1 MDLLYKKYRK
11 LKEILRSYGTIA
23 IAYSGGV
30 DSTFLLKTAA
40 DVLGGRVLAVTA
52 HAPFVPERELTETK
66 QFCEAN
72 SIRQIIVESNALDSD
87 TFRKNPPNR
96 CYYCKQDL
104 FGKMIAEAGKNGI
117 SYVAEG
123 SNMDDTGD
131 YRPGMQAI
139 RELGVKSP
147 LQEAELYKYEIRA
160 LSRELGLPT
169 WDKPSFACLAS
180 RFVYGESITEE
191 KLGMV
196 DRAEQLLLDLG
207 FRQFRVR
214 LHGKLAR
221 IEVLPEEIE
230 HLAASETRVG
240 LYAGMKAIGFDY
252 VTMDLGGYRTG
263 SMNETLEGS
272 RVSESGSGINS

>member
-1 MDLLYKKYRK
+1 MDLLSEKYRK

-40 DVLGGRVLAVTA
+40 DVLGDQVFAVTA
-52 HAPFVPERELTETK
+52 SAPFVPERELEETK
-66 QFCEAN
+66 RFCEEN
-72 SIRQIIVESNALDSD
+72 QIRQIVIASDVLDSD
-87 TFRKNPPNR
+87 TFRKNPPDR
-96 CYYCKQDL
+96 CYYCKHDL
-104 FGKMIAEAGKNGI
+104 FGKMIAEAEKNGI
-117 SYVAEG
+117 RCIAEG

-131 YRPGMQAI
+131 YRPGMKAI

-147 LQEAELYKYEIRA
+147 LQEAGLYKSEIRV

-169 WDKPSFACLAS
+169 WDKQSFACLAS
-180 RFVYGESITEE
+180 RFVYGEAITAE
-191 KLGMV
+191 KLRMV
-196 DRAEQLLLDLG
+196 DRAEQMLLDLG

-221 IEVLPEEIE
+221 IEVFPEEIE
-230 HLAASETRVG
+230 RLAAPEIREG
-240 LYAGMKAIGFDY
+240 LYARMKAVGFDY
-252 VTMDLGGYRTG
+252 VTLDLGGYRTG

-272 RVSESGSGINS
+272 RVSGSGSGINS

>member
-1 MDLLYKKYRK
+1 MDLLYRKFRK
-11 LKEILRSYGTIA
+11 LKEILRAYETIA

-40 DVLGGRVLAVTA
+40 DVLGERVLAVTA
-52 HAPFVPERELTETK
+52 SAPFVPDRELKETK
-66 QFCEAN
+66 RFCEEN
-72 SIRQIIVESNALDSD
+72 QIRQIVITSDVLDSD

-96 CYYCKQDL
+96 CYYCKRDL
-104 FGKMIAEAGKNGI
+104 FGKMLAEAEKNGI
-117 SYVAEG
+117 RYIAEG

-147 LQEAELYKYEIRA
+147 LQEAELYKSEIRV
-160 LSRELGLPT
+160 LSKELGLPT
-169 WDKPSFACLAS
+169 WDKQSFACLAS
-180 RFVYGESITEE
+180 RFVYGEAITAE
-191 KLGMV
+191 KLAMV
-196 DRAEQLLLDLG
+196 DRAEQKLLDLG

-230 HLAASETRVG
+230 RLAAPGIREG
-240 LYAGMKAIGFDY
+240 LYAGLKAIGFDY
-252 VTMDLGGYRTG
+252 VTLDLGGYRTG
-263 SMNETLEGS
+263 SMNETLGPL
-272 RVSESGSGINS
+272 R